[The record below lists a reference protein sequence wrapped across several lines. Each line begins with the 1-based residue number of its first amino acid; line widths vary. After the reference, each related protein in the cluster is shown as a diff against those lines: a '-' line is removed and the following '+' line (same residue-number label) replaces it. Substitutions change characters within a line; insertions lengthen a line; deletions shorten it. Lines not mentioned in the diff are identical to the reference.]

1 MSWLESNKAKV
12 NDDGSIDDIFE
23 PSDDFCTLVLKAM
36 AEVQALEDVE
46 DVLESLFM
54 VCAVHPLASVW

>member
-23 PSDDFCTLVLKAM
+23 PSDDFSKQVLKAM
-36 AEVQALEDVE
+36 AEDQALEDVE
-46 DVLESLFM
+46 DEMESLFK
-54 VCAVHPLASVW
+54 VFAEHPHASVW